1 LEKYNGNNILIKNKM
16 VNAKK
21 GSNSSLGSLLLP
33 NSNNI
38 KKKTKSYN
46 DLQVED
52 YSHILVPIEFS
63 IASYYSENQDD
74 LTDKKVFITLA
85 SLLTD
90 LNNGVTA
97 TSAIDSCPADC
108 KSDPQTT
115 RKSKTKVTKTMI
127 SLGLKSTINN
137 IALQALKESPVTRH
151 EFELC
156 IRYLL
161 YAIDN
166 RSWIPTGRGY
176 LDWISNFFGFLK
188 DEKKEEFDAFY
199 DMVSQ
204 MFGIEKDILTMDEM
218 IYEEENST

>member
-1 LEKYNGNNILIKNKM
+1 M
-16 VNAKK
+16 ADTKK
-21 GSNSSLGSLLLP
+21 GPISSLGSLLLP
-33 NSNNI
+33 DSDNI
-38 KKKTKSYN
+38 KKKLKTYA
-46 DLQVED
+46 DLQVEG
-52 YSHILVPIEFS
+52 YSHILGPIEFS
-63 IASYYSENQDD
+63 IASYYSDNQDK
-74 LTDKKVFITLA
+74 LTDNQVFTTLM

-90 LNNGVTA
+90 LDNEKTVT
-97 TSAIDSCPADC
+97 IINSCFADC
-108 KSDPQTT
+108 KTDPQTN
-115 RKSKTKVTKTMI
+115 RKSKKAAKTRI
-127 SLGLKSTINN
+127 SFELKNEISNTAIK
-137 IALQALKESPVTRH
+137 ALKENPVTRH

-199 DMVSQ
+199 DMISQ